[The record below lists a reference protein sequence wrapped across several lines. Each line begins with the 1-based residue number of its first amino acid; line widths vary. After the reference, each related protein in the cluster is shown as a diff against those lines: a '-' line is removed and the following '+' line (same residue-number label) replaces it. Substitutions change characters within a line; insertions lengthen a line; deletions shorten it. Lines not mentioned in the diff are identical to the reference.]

1 VTAVYQVFLPELFK
15 YKVFPAMPPR
25 TVQEEGRVMEFISVR
40 EAAKNWSIS
49 ERHLDVLCADHRIPG
64 AEMRGKLWV
73 IPKAARKPDDA
84 GATKFLPDGAVP
96 VKPFLKWAGGK
107 SQILSEI
114 RKKYPTGLGNT
125 ITKYA
130 EPFVGAGA
138 VLFDVLSSYTSLDVY
153 ISDINRELIQTY
165 ICIRDELD
173 ELLSNLKIQERR
185 YLPGD
190 DKTRKY
196 IYYKCRE
203 RFNLLKLS
211 GSKSPELAALFIFLN
226 RTCFNGLYRVN
237 RKGEYNVP
245 IGSYKNP
252 TIYDEDNLKAVSHKL
267 QRATVVCADFK
278 ESADFIDKNT
288 FAYFD
293 PPYRP
298 LSVTSSFTSY
308 CQDGFDDRA
317 QADLARFID
326 SMSEKRAYI
335 IASNSDPKNID
346 SADNFFDELYSKHK
360 IHRISAFRMINSVGD
375 NRGKI
380 SELLIVNS

>member
-1 VTAVYQVFLPELFK
+1 MIK
-15 YKVFPAMPPR
+15 
-25 TVQEEGRVMEFISVR
+25 FISAK
-40 EAAKNWSIS
+40 EAAKNWDIS
-49 ERHLDVLCADHRIPG
+49 HACVAVLCADNRILG
-64 AEMRGKLWV
+64 AEIRGKMWF
-73 IPKAARKPDDA
+73 IPKTAQKPDNI
-84 GATKFLPDGAVP
+84 GCTGFLPDSGMPA
-96 VKPFLKWAGGK
+96 KPFLKWAGGK

-114 RKKYPTGLGNT
+114 RAKYPTGLGNT

-138 VLFDVLSSYTSLDVY
+138 VLFDVLSSCILLDVY

-165 ICIRDELD
+165 ICIRDEID
-173 ELLSNLKIQERR
+173 ELLEKLKTLERR
-185 YLPGD
+185 YLRAD
-190 DKTRKY
+190 DNKRNY

-203 RFNLLKLS
+203 RFNFLKLS
-211 GSKSPELAALFIFLN
+211 DSKSPELAALFIFLN

-245 IGSYKNP
+245 MGSYRNP
-252 TIYDEDNLKAVSHKL
+252 TICDADNLRAVSHNL
-267 QRATVVCADFK
+267 QGAIVVCADFK
-278 ESADFIDKNT
+278 ESRNFIDKNT

-298 LSVTSSFTSY
+298 LTVTSSFTSY
-308 CQDGFDDRA
+308 SQDGFDDRA

-326 SMSEKRAYI
+326 SMSEKGAYI

-346 SADNFFDELYSKHK
+346 SADNFFDELYAKHK
-360 IHRISAFRMINSVGD
+360 IHRISASRMINSVGD
-375 NRGKI
+375 SRGKI